1 MSEQVF
7 QQRRTRSGHPERRN
21 HTPPGRLRRIFF
33 DHSRTTLI
41 LIGSAALI
49 LLLFIGSTAWAL
61 NERFERDVAE
71 IAYTRDT
78 RALRFLA
85 EREGSEAAELAER
98 VQSLEEQSSAFV
110 PENRPY
116 LVVSIEEKRVWFLN
130 REDTLFTAPV
140 AVGSGRTLVM
150 GGRTQRFQTP
160 RGQMTIT
167 HKERDPIWVPPDWHY
182 HRIAQQRG
190 LRVVNMSNAP
200 RDALTRQGFA
210 AGKEPIRGGV
220 IYIPPWGSPQRRHTG
235 VLGAAKLEMR
245 DGYYF
250 HGTNDEASI
259 GTAASAGCIRL
270 RRTDILWMYENV
282 PVGTPVYIY

>member
-1 MSEQVF
+1 MSERTLP
-7 QQRRTRSGHPERRN
+7 QRRTRSGHPERRD

-33 DHSRTTLI
+33 DHGRATLTLI
-41 LIGSAALI
+41 GTAAAL
-49 LLLFIGSTAWAL
+49 LLLFAATAAMAV
-61 NERFERDVAE
+61 NERFKRDVAE
-71 IAYTRDT
+71 IAYTHDT

-85 EREGSEAAELAER
+85 EREGREAAELAER
-98 VQSLEEQSSAFV
+98 VQTLEEQSRAAV
-110 PENRPY
+110 PESRSY
-116 LVVSIEEKRVWFLN
+116 LVVSIEERRMWYLN
-130 REDTLFTAPV
+130 GEDTLFTAPV
-140 AVGSGRTLVM
+140 AVGSGKTLVM

-167 HKERDPIWVPPDWHY
+167 HKELDPIWVPPDWHY
-182 HRIAQQRG
+182 HKIAQQRG

-200 RDALTRQGFA
+200 RDALTRQGFPP
-210 AGKEPIRGGV
+210 GKEPIRGGV

-250 HGTNDEASI
+250 HGTNDESSI
-259 GTAASAGCIRL
+259 GSAASAGCIRML
-270 RRTDILWMYENV
+270 RDDIRWMYENV